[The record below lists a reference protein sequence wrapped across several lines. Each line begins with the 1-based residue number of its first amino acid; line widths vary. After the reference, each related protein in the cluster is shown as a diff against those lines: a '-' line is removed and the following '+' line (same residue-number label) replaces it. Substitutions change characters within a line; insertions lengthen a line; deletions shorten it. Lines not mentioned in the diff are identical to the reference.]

1 MNIDKDLL
9 RDIKFLK
16 KSAVQQSEIF
26 EQYNKIINELDST
39 KMNKELTEKEL
50 KNKLDEIVDLKKKLD
65 QSDSIWDSNFFNR
78 PTIKMVNAT
87 GNEE

>member
-1 MNIDKDLL
+1 
-9 RDIKFLK
+9 
-16 KSAVQQSEIF
+16 
-26 EQYNKIINELDST
+26 
-39 KMNKELTEKEL
+39 MNKELTEKEL